1 MYVAC
6 WRHITIPITSN
17 YQPILKI
24 IENFVTC
31 LCSACYIASKRCEFI
46 WQLGSSADNFGF
58 KIPMLVLKTRQ
69 RVQRRS
75 AKKNVWKNWCKT
87 PGNCV
92 VANGESKDELPIHP
106 FLAAPCPA
114 FDSINQ
120 CLTANWWNCTSVHEI
135 PRIQTEYV
143 LKMSE
148 TFWLFLTRSRH
159 MSA

>member
-75 AKKNVWKNWCKT
+75 AKKNVWKNMMQNPWKLCRCKRRIK
-87 PGNCV
+87 GR
-92 VANGESKDELPIHP
+92 VAHP
-106 FLAAPCPA
+106 PLSCRPLSCLWLHQSVSDCKLMKLHQCPWNSTNPNRIRSENVWSILTIS
-114 FDSINQ
+114 DS
-120 CLTANWWNCTSVHEI
+120 
-135 PRIQTEYV
+135 
-143 LKMSE
+143 
-148 TFWLFLTRSRH
+148 
-159 MSA
+159 